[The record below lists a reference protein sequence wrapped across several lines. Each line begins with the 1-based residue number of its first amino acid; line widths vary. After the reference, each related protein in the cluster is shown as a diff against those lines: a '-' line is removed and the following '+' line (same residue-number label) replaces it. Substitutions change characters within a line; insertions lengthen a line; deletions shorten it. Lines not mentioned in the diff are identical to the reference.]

1 MLKKKETIRIEKF
14 RLISLIKEK
23 IGDFL
28 QGFSVD
34 TSEKRAYI
42 NSVKK
47 GKLVEK
53 QGRKAKGL
61 RSQTMT
67 AGCRIDIDYVM

>member
-1 MLKKKETIRIEKF
+1 MLKKKETIHNEKNSLNFVKKEKF
-14 RLISLIKEK
+14 
-23 IGDFL
+23 GDFL
-28 QGFSVD
+28 QSFSVD
-34 TSEKRAYI
+34 ISEKRAYI

-47 GKLVEK
+47 GKPVEK